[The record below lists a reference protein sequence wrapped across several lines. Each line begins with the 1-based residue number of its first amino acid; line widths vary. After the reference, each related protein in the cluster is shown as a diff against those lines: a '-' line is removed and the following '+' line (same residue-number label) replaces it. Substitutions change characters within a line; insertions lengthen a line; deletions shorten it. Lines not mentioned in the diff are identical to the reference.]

1 MLTTIPMSQINLHS
15 CLSREAFKSP
25 SRKGQ
30 NKVLGS
36 ATQRISLCWIT
47 GLWWK
52 TFAVFVGFISLY
64 PLPIQQSLLTDTV
77 VLLFELVWLSG
88 WTGIWLVVVTLEGR
102 GFGES
107 LQAVTEN
114 RFQLAAS
121 TPARMWGTA
130 KSHASEHPCQP
141 ISTSTLACMA
151 ALKCTGIVI
160 IVPSLRK
167 YLILLQFGTMD
178 VD

>member
-1 MLTTIPMSQINLHS
+1 MFLTIPMSQINLHS
-15 CLSREAFKSP
+15 SLSREVFKSP

-36 ATQRISLCWIT
+36 ATQRISLCWII

-52 TFAVFVGFISLY
+52 TFVVFVGFISLY
-64 PLPIQQSLLTDTV
+64 PLPIQQSLLTDT
-77 VLLFELVWLSG
+77 ELVWLSG
-88 WTGIWLVVVTLEGR
+88 WTGIWLVATTLEEG
-102 GFGES
+102 GFEES

-121 TPARMWGTA
+121 TPTRMWCTA
-130 KSHASEHPCQP
+130 KSHAPEHPCQQ
-141 ISTSTLACMA
+141 ITTSTLAGMA

-160 IVPSLRK
+160 VVLPLRK
-167 YLILLQFGTMD
+167 QLVLLQFETTD
-178 VD
+178 VA